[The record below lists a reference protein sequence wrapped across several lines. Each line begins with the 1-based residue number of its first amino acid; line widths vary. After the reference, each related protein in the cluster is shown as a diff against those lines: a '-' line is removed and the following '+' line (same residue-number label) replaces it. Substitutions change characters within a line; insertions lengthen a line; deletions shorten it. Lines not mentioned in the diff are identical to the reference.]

1 MTVCR
6 SISRFWIPGIFL
18 FVLSAF
24 SRADDELILALGDH
38 DYHKREKA
46 MVTIVRA
53 AASDQ
58 DRILKLLM
66 EAERHRDPEISR
78 RASASLEKVFLRYEK
93 GYGAPECGLVVKS
106 KLVSIKMKLGT
117 RPLVD
122 KVEEGSASESS
133 GIKKGDLILS
143 VNGVTFDG
151 EDGVEQLSSL
161 LKSQT
166 GGAKL
171 VIRYSRKGEK
181 GREEFET
188 TLKLAEGKPM
198 PEKLDEDRPEFEI
211 WKRAQIERLEN
222 KQSGEITPE

>member
-1 MTVCR
+1 MTICHFIKRYGVL
-6 SISRFWIPGIFL
+6 G
-18 FVLSAF
+18 VLSLGL
-24 SRADDELILALGDH
+24 SSLSLADDKLIAALGDN
-38 DYHKREKA
+38 DYRKREEA
-46 MVTIVRA
+46 MVNIVRA
-53 AASDQ
+53 ASGDQ
-58 DRILKLLM
+58 DGILELLV
-66 EAERHRDPEISR
+66 EAESHEDPEVSQ
-78 RASASLEKVFLRYEK
+78 RASVALEKVFLRYEK

-122 KVEEGSASESS
+122 KVEEGSASDAS

-143 VNGVTFDG
+143 VNGVKFDG
-151 EDGVEQLSSL
+151 EDGVEQLSAL

-166 GGAKL
+166 GGAQL

-198 PEKLDEDRPEFEI
+198 PESLEEDRPEFEI
-211 WKRAQIERLEN
+211 WRHAQIERLKNNPSREA
-222 KQSGEITPE
+222 TPE

>member
-1 MTVCR
+1 MTICHFIKR
-6 SISRFWIPGIFL
+6 YGSLGILFL
-18 FVLSAF
+18 GSSSAVL
-24 SRADDELILALGDH
+24 ADDTLIAALGDP
-38 DYHKREKA
+38 DYRKREEA
-46 MVTIVRA
+46 MVKIVRA
-53 AASDQ
+53 AAGDQ
-58 DRILKLLM
+58 DGILKLLLQT
-66 EAERHRDPEISR
+66 ESHEDPEISQ
-78 RASASLEKVFLRYEK
+78 RAKATLEKVFLRFEK

-122 KVEEGSASESS
+122 KVEKGSASEAS

-143 VNGVTFDG
+143 VNGVNFDG

-161 LKSQT
+161 LKSQA

-188 TLKLAEGKPM
+188 TLKLAEGKAM
-198 PEKLDEDRPEFEI
+198 PESLENDRPEFEI
-211 WKRAQIERLEN
+211 WRLAQIVRLKK
-222 KQSGEITPE
+222 KQPEELTPE